1 MCVCLCACVYEYD
14 ILLSSPWSDKP
25 TFHITCLVLS
35 SWFATMAGKSHSCV
49 YFITRTYRMVP
60 ASYNL
65 FFKYIF
71 LPQVIYITDFVVK
84 DQLSN
89 LWGPILAREF
99 NPIETHR
106 RHSSYVFSAGLQ
118 RSQGSSRILL
128 VAASAGDAQCSR
140 DSNIINEGFNQQT
153 MGNLPSKI
161 KATNLWR
168 TVFF

>member
-14 ILLSSPWSDKP
+14 ILCHPHDQTNPHFISLAWFYLHDSPPWLVNPIHVSILSPEHTGWCQP
-25 TFHITCLVLS
+25 VITCFLNI
-35 SWFATMAGKSHSCV
+35 F
-49 YFITRTYRMVP
+49 
-60 ASYNL
+60 
-65 FFKYIF
+65 F

-161 KATNLWR
+161 KATNL
-168 TVFF
+168 